1 MHAKEMM
8 QKTLFVMLTDLDA
21 DSSGHLSKQEV
32 TDCINDP
39 KAIALLNDIQVD
51 TQYLLDVSEML
62 FTTPDATLPIGVFMN
77 IVLTLRGRRGVTIND
92 MAKGHNLTMWAI
104 ETQLAHHRAL
114 MTQGLAIQA
123 SEAEK
128 ARTFIKQELD

>member
-1 MHAKEMM
+1 
-8 QKTLFVMLTDLDA
+8 MLTALDDDA
-21 DSSGHLSKQEV
+21 SGELSKQEV
-32 TDCINDP
+32 QGVIKNP
-39 KAIALLNDIQVD
+39 AAIAIMNDIQVD

-114 MTQGLAIQA
+114 MTQAMDNAQ
-123 SEAEK
+123 SEAIK
-128 ARTFIKQELD
+128 SRLFIKQELDQVLAQVVQ